1 MPAFKYT
8 LGLLL
13 AALFLL
19 NSCQETI
26 IQETVIDNVIYEVD
40 TVTIYASNVE
50 KDKLKTS
57 IQFIS
62 ILYAD
67 LFKKPI
73 TSATL
78 TRLDELVLSIGDK
91 GLANEMVISDFLQ
104 DAGVD
109 VPSDADMRADLT
121 GFVEDT
127 YIRFYARQPTEYE
140 AYYLSSMIEQD
151 PGMSPELVYLSFML
165 SDEYL
170 YY

>member
-1 MPAFKYT
+1 MPVFKQ
-8 LGLLL
+8 LVISCLVILSLSG
-13 AALFLL
+13 
-19 NSCQETI
+19 CQETI
-26 IQETVIDNVIYEVD
+26 LRETKVDQVIYSVD

-50 KDKLKTS
+50 KDKLKSS

-67 LFKKPI
+67 LFKQPI

-78 TRLDELVLSIGDK
+78 TRLDELILSLGDK
-91 GLANEMVISDFLQ
+91 GLANDMVISDFLQ
-104 DAGVD
+104 DASIALPTATEMRSD
-109 VPSDADMRADLT
+109 VPA
-121 GFVEDT
+121 FVAAT

-151 PGMSPELVYLSFML
+151 AGMTPEMIYLSFML